1 VEQNLLSV
9 GGSTPSDDDD
19 DDAFADE
26 DLPPAA
32 RRSPPRRKPSP
43 LPGGDMSDAP
53 PRVGTPD
60 VAGGAAEGSHNY
72 AGMTGS
78 VRQLLSRTA
87 EDHAA
92 WFRHLD
98 EDYIKPKL
106 LLDQGQG
113 QGGGAA

>member
-1 VEQNLLSV
+1 VV
-9 GGSTPSDDDD
+9 
-19 DDAFADE
+19 
-26 DLPPAA
+26 
-32 RRSPPRRKPSP
+32 
-43 LPGGDMSDAP
+43 
-53 PRVGTPD
+53 
-60 VAGGAAEGSHNY
+60 VAGEAGQNY

-113 QGGGAA
+113 QGEGGAGGAGGGA

>member
-1 VEQNLLSV
+1 
-9 GGSTPSDDDD
+9 
-19 DDAFADE
+19 
-26 DLPPAA
+26 
-32 RRSPPRRKPSP
+32 
-43 LPGGDMSDAP
+43 MSDGP
-53 PRVGTPD
+53 PRVATPD
-60 VAGGAAEGSHNY
+60 VVVAGEAGQNY

-113 QGGGAA
+113 QGEGGAGGAGGGA